1 MRQTSSPTSKELR
14 NSTDSWWAWRKCNT
28 GGKWNRLCDPSAVQ
42 AHGFVPASLNWNE
55 KDDWQKVAK
64 LFSRE
69 VMGYQVGGLWTFTQ
83 DFHPAHIWNIQF
95 LWSTVIFSK
104 FSLNYPL
111 WQHHYLGDYYMLCRR
126 FGFFIFPIVDN
137 SGSAPQRTAHRID
150 SWQSMMHLL
159 HSPHSSLT
167 LLQINLKA
175 GGNSCSHQMPYQLPW
190 FLLNSLF
197 VS

>member
-1 MRQTSSPTSKELR
+1 MKQTVWSLSCSSSWIRTSFSQLEWKRWL
-14 NSTDSWWAWRKCNT
+14 AK
-28 GGKWNRLCDPSAVQ
+28 GGKTVLQRSNGVS
-42 AHGFVPASLNWNE
+42 
-55 KDDWQKVAK
+55 
-64 LFSRE
+64 
-69 VMGYQVGGLWTFTQ
+69 GGWALK

-137 SGSAPQRTAHRID
+137 SGSAPKRTAHRID

-190 FLLNSLF
+190 FLQNSLF